1 MTVQKDVKRLVRERQ
16 AKTGES
22 YTTARM
28 HVLGE
33 RVELLAP
40 TASTPVRH
48 EAIVLK
54 VNRQSARVRIL
65 GEETQVTFRSGD
77 VCGIEPVVPGHVVT
91 LAVEK
96 RWTWRGDD
104 YATGKME
111 SPHMDVARLGL
122 EPLPLE
128 GGELE
133 DIREYSEPY
142 EDVEPYGRMWKKL
155 TAKPRPAY
163 EFHEIAWGQLPG
175 IEDVEDNPTCRAS
188 EYMEMGM
195 QREARELLMDA
206 LGMDL
211 RVIDAHAHLGNMEFE
226 RSPSRAVV
234 HYEMGIRIGE
244 LSLPRGVDILLPW
257 GRTYNRPFLR
267 CLHGDGLC
275 VWRAGDFAGAR
286 RVFER
291 ILSFNPNDNQGVR
304 FCWLDVRAGRTWEEM
319 QAREEAA
326 HAARRQQHDS

>member
-16 AKTGES
+16 VKTGES
-22 YTTARM
+22 YTSARM

-33 RVELLAP
+33 RMALLAP
-40 TASTPVRH
+40 TASAPTRH

-54 VNRQSARVRIL
+54 VNQQSARVRISAE
-65 GEETQVTFRSGD
+65 GTQVTFRSGD
-77 VCGIEPVVPGHVVT
+77 VRGIAPVVPGHVVT

-96 RWTWRGDD
+96 RWAWRGDE
-104 YATGKME
+104 YASGSME
-111 SPHMDVARLGL
+111 SPRIDVAKLGL
-122 EPLPLE
+122 EPLPLD

-142 EDVEPYGRMWKKL
+142 EDDEPYGRMWKKL

-163 EFHEIAWGQLPG
+163 EFNEIAWGQLPG

-188 EYMEMGM
+188 EYVEMGM
-195 QREARELLMDA
+195 RREARELLMEA
-206 LGMDL
+206 LVADL

-226 RSPSRAVV
+226 RSPNRAVL
-234 HYEMGIRIGE
+234 HYEMGVRIGE
-244 LSLPRGVDILLPW
+244 LSLPEGVDVLLSW
-257 GRTYNRPFLR
+257 GRVYNRPFLR
-267 CLHGDGLC
+267 CLHGYGLC
-275 VWRAGDFAGAR
+275 LWRTGDLAGAR

-304 FCWLDVRAGRTWEEM
+304 FCWLDVRARRTW
-319 QAREEAA
+319 AGRREEGA
-326 HAARRQQHDS
+326 